1 MESYEEYLLDKI
13 DVMIENSIKS
23 GGNIDEI
30 PKEQK
35 KKINNSKESVNN
47 VNDNNRRLHVV

>member
-35 KKINNSKESVNN
+35 KKINN
-47 VNDNNRRLHVV
+47 